1 MAAVELTP
9 AQRTEAMRRY
19 RMLEPHLT
27 GGVPLTR
34 VAREAGI
41 GERTA
46 RRWLAHYRA
55 HGLSGLART
64 PRRTV
69 RTTRPELVQ
78 LIEGLALTRPPPS
91 IAAIHRRVST
101 VADHQKWP
109 VPSYST
115 VYAIVRG
122 LDPELLTL
130 AHDGTAGWRD
140 RYELVYRRTAD
151 APNRMWQIDHTL
163 LDVLVL
169 DPAGTAVRP
178 WLTVVLDDHSR
189 AVPGYSIT
197 LGAPSTL
204 GTSLALRQAIWTKA
218 DPSWPMCGIP
228 EILYADHGSDFISDH
243 LRQVAADLKI
253 TLIHSTVAR
262 PQGRGKIERFFGTLT
277 CELLPEL
284 PGHLD
289 HGRPVTEPTLSVTD
303 LDLRLRGFIVEQY
316 HQRPHRETGESPHRR
331 WLADGWLPQL
341 PESIEALDLLLV
353 QVATG
358 RIVHRDGIH
367 FQGLRYLDPVLA
379 AYVREPVTIRY
390 DPRDITAIRVFHH
403 DRYLCTAIS
412 PEHSGRTI
420 SLKDIDTAR
429 RAHRRRLRSQIHE
442 RIQLVT
448 DYLPTPAAPPAAEP
462 APARRRST
470 LRTYRED

>member
-19 RMLEPHLT
+19 RMLELHLT

-34 VAREAGI
+34 AAREAGI

-55 HGLSGLART
+55 HGLAGLART
-64 PRRTV
+64 PRRTG
-69 RTTRPELVQ
+69 RTTRAELVQ
-78 LIEGLALTRPPPS
+78 LIEGLALTRPAPS

-109 VPSYST
+109 TPSYST
-115 VYAIVRG
+115 VYAIVRS

-130 AHDGTAGWRD
+130 AHQGTAVWRD

-169 DPAGTAVRP
+169 DPAGTPVRP

-189 AVPGYSIT
+189 AVPGYSVG

-228 EILYADHGSDFISDH
+228 DVLYADHGSDFISDH

-289 HGRPVTEPTLSVTD
+289 HGRPVTAPTLSVTD
-303 LDLRLRGFIVEQY
+303 LDHALHGFIIEQY
-316 HQRPHRETGESPHRR
+316 HQRPHQETGDSPHRR
-331 WLADGWLPQL
+331 WLADGWLPRL
-341 PESIEALDLLLV
+341 PDSLEALDLLLV

-379 AYVREPVTIRY
+379 AYVREPITLRY

-403 DRYLCTAIS
+403 GRYLCTAIS
-412 PEHSGRTI
+412 PEHSGETI

-442 RIQLVT
+442 RVRVVT
-448 DYLPTPAAPPAAEP
+448 DYLPSPHTPQPQDIG
-462 APARRRST
+462 PARRRSM